1 MTFKRMPMM
10 AGLLALGMTTTAC
23 PETDCQD
30 ADCLELRQL
39 DAKLTAAEIS
49 TQYSAL
55 SQGVAESMLFLND
68 SSTVSGAMPEECT
81 WDDATGQSV
90 CTPAEIDVT
99 EPSRESAEWLQAHL
113 FNEEHLRGDLS
124 TATGLLFCLK
134 SDDTCAVENPEPGQ
148 PAIDADCVEL
158 LTQVPVCVR
167 VSSVIEGS
175 YDLQLLL
182 GQQQEMNPA
191 DLHLSAQR
199 IATELKLGAIKTA
212 VEKVAQVQGG
222 QLGEEWP
229 KQLAGEIGLELL
241 KKGEKA
247 YDASVAVRQDVAV
260 DLYDTTD
267 ARRTELRVSAAPN
280 LFKVSV
286 DGVGKV
292 VKASADVAAID
303 LKAAA
308 ELLFGRTE
316 EVCEPPADPYGEP
329 VCHTE
334 EEHYTGRFLA
344 QLAGLSGAVELSV
357 GAADAE
363 TITVRD
369 IGLGNQTS
377 KILFDKGA
385 GAAEILAVDL
395 NAALGRRL
403 EMTVTK
409 VGEKAQVSF
418 APGLALRVAHDLQ
431 ALADQ
436 FEGISG
442 WALKGVTEV
451 ELSGT
456 QPAVL
461 LDGGPN
467 DSGVKVVAGA
477 LSLSASDMIGQSN
490 VSLSAEANQCVWE
503 PQVETYDEE
512 AHPFSRLVVGACQ

>member
-1 MTFKRMPMM
+1 
-10 AGLLALGMTTTAC
+10 
-23 PETDCQD
+23 
-30 ADCLELRQL
+30 
-39 DAKLTAAEIS
+39 
-49 TQYSAL
+49 
-55 SQGVAESMLFLND
+55 
-68 SSTVSGAMPEECT
+68 
-81 WDDATGQSV
+81 
-90 CTPAEIDVT
+90 
-99 EPSRESAEWLQAHL
+99 
-113 FNEEHLRGDLS
+113 
-124 TATGLLFCLK
+124 
-134 SDDTCAVENPEPGQ
+134 
-148 PAIDADCVEL
+148 
-158 LTQVPVCVR
+158 
-167 VSSVIEGS
+167 
-175 YDLQLLL
+175 
-182 GQQQEMNPA
+182 
-191 DLHLSAQR
+191 
-199 IATELKLGAIKTA
+199 
-212 VEKVAQVQGG
+212 
-222 QLGEEWP
+222 
-229 KQLAGEIGLELL
+229 
-241 KKGEKA
+241 
-247 YDASVAVRQDVAV
+247 
-260 DLYDTTD
+260 
-267 ARRTELRVSAAPN
+267 
-280 LFKVSV
+280 
-286 DGVGKV
+286 VGKV

-316 EVCEPPADPYGEP
+316 EICEQTEPYGEP

-436 FEGISG
+436 FEGITG

-503 PQVETYDEE
+503 PYVETVDEN